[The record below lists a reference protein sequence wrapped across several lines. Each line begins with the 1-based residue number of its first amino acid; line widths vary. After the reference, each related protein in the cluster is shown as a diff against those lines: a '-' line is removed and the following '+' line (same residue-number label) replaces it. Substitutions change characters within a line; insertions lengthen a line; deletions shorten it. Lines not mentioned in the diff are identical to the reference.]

1 LVEGLELHLP
11 PTHTGSTPAV
21 TTRLKILLITLSGS
35 VILFGVVVMR
45 LAHHDPNAYQK
56 GRLVKHFRSG
66 PMDPDQIWSSIRSGR
81 GYTHRALGIA
91 ERFGTFVYWER
102 GDFPRYD
109 DLMHTCRG
117 TIREGGAEV
126 VIKTPFVSAFVLSRV
141 KINGVSCLIPAQ
153 MTLQDAFANDW
164 ILALRD
170 GSEANNPFAI
180 REITLL
186 DEPDF
191 QIEKALIER
200 KEEPQSGP
208 RD

>member
-1 LVEGLELHLP
+1 M
-11 PTHTGSTPAV
+11 
-21 TTRLKILLITLSGS
+21 
-35 VILFGVVVMR
+35 VI
-45 LAHHDPNAYQK
+45 
-56 GRLVKHFRSG
+56 
-66 PMDPDQIWSSIRSGR
+66 
-81 GYTHRALGIA
+81 
-91 ERFGTFVYWER
+91 E
-102 GDFPRYD
+102 
-109 DLMHTCRG
+109 
-117 TIREGGAEV
+117 
-126 VIKTPFVSAFVLSRV
+126 TPFVSEFLLSRV

-153 MTLQDAFANDW
+153 MTLEDAFADDW